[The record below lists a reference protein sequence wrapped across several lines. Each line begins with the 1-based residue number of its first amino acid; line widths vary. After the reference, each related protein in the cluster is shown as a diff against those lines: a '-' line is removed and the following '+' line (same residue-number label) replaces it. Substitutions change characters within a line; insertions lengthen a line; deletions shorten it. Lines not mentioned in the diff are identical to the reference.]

1 MPSAEKAAALGCI
14 VPHAGYIYSG
24 HVAGAVFSRLDIPP
38 QAILMCPNHT
48 GRGTPLSIM
57 SEGTWKTPLGAMHID
72 SNLAEHL
79 KRQFEFLEE
88 DAEAHR
94 SEHAAEVELPFL
106 QVLRP
111 EAKFVPI
118 AVGTRQFEVL
128 EALGLAV
135 AEVITAAGGNI
146 LMIASSDMNHYESDA
161 VTRAKDH
168 KAVEK
173 ILEIDPLG
181 LYEAVLA
188 ENISMCGLGPA
199 IVMLTAA
206 KQLRATSAELVKYAT
221 SGDVSGDRDL
231 VVGYAGVVIR

>member
-1 MPSAEKAAALGCI
+1 
-14 VPHAGYIYSG
+14 
-24 HVAGAVFSRLDIPP
+24 
-38 QAILMCPNHT
+38 
-48 GRGTPLSIM
+48 
-57 SEGTWKTPLGAMHID
+57 
-72 SNLAEHL
+72 
-79 KRQFEFLEE
+79 
-88 DAEAHR
+88 
-94 SEHAAEVELPFL
+94 
-106 QVLRP
+106 
-111 EAKFVPI
+111 
-118 AVGTRQFEVL
+118 
-128 EALGLAV
+128 V

-206 KQLRATSAELVKYAT
+206 KQLRATSAELGKCAT